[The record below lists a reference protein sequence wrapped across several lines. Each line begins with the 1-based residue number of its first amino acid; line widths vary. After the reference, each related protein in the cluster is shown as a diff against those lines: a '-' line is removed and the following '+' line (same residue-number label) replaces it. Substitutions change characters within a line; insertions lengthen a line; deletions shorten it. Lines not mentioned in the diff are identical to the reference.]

1 MDMLTASQI
10 DGLRSVFSVF
20 AVPSA
25 HRGGGGGGGGGG
37 NAAGAG
43 SAPEAAAPGVL
54 GVAQLQ
60 SVLHA
65 LGLATSESEVYE
77 VLSRADTQG
86 RGEIDFADF
95 VTLMTGELQDTVIEA
110 DIAEAFAAID
120 KDGDKNGTLQAA
132 EVEQEI
138 RSVAPEGTGAA
149 TDVALTRA
157 DVEGLIA
164 EIAGPGASGVTLEAF
179 TAMMK
184 ASL

>member
-1 MDMLTASQI
+1 MDMLTAQQVE
-10 DGLRSVFSVF
+10 GLRAVFGVF

-25 HRGGGGGGGGGG
+25 
-37 NAAGAG
+37 AAGAG
-43 SAPEAAAPGVL
+43 AGAGAGAPTL
-54 GVAQLQ
+54 GLPQLQ

-65 LGLATSESEVYE
+65 LGLASTESEVYE

-86 RGEIDFADF
+86 RGEIGFADF
-95 VTLMTGELQDTVIEA
+95 ANLMAGELKDTVIDA
-110 DIAEAFAAID
+110 DLAEAFAAID

-132 EVEQEI
+132 EIEQEI
-138 RSVAPEGTGAA
+138 RSVAPEGTGAG

-164 EIAGPGASGVTLEAF
+164 EVAGPGATGVALDAF